1 MRSGVLTV
9 FSKNHDFY
17 LKYIEFPNRLN
28 YNGCVLRNRAPAP
41 SAFPNLL
48 LRHLVHTPF
57 PPVQTVRQI
66 AQLAVLIQAATCD
79 LSGYEIFFGPENVSY
94 IREGADKM
102 VCVMGEVLASGG
114 ERGPDMNREQRH
126 DLRNH
131 VAVVKGF
138 CDLILMDLPW
148 EHSARFDLE
157 SISGQCKE
165 FVRLLDEH
173 RTATSGME
181 FQAMAS

>member
-1 MRSGVLTV
+1 MGVSSGTAARLP
-9 FSKNHDFY
+9 SP
-17 LKYIEFPNRLN
+17 FPNF
-28 YNGCVLRNRAPAP
+28 V
-41 SAFPNLL
+41 

-66 AQLAVLIQAATCD
+66 AQLAVLIQAATID
-79 LSGYEIFFGPENVSY
+79 LSGYEIFFGPENVGY

-102 VCVMGEVLASGG
+102 VRLMGEVLAGDG

-138 CDLILMDLPW
+138 CELILMDLPW
-148 EHSARFDLE
+148 EHSARPELE
-157 SISGQCKE
+157 SISEQCRE

-173 RTATSGME
+173 RSATHGKE
-181 FQAMAS
+181 IQAMAS